1 MNKILNRFKFW
12 ETKEQPYVKPQ
23 KFVDL
28 KRTNSI
34 VSFIHPG
41 HPLYDNIAAKEENR
55 LRILAPNETAY
66 SENSLTHNFAAIVI
80 YNGLNYLIINS
91 LKHFKE
97 QSIGGLLQFDENIYN
112 VIPFLKTKKNTK
124 LPATTLSAKRMN
136 MTTPLK
142 VTLSLPNKTEKRQ
155 NNA

>member
-1 MNKILNRFKFW
+1 MNKILNWFKFW

-91 LKHFKE
+91 LKHF
-97 QSIGGLLQFDENIYN
+97 
-112 VIPFLKTKKNTK
+112 
-124 LPATTLSAKRMN
+124 
-136 MTTPLK
+136 
-142 VTLSLPNKTEKRQ
+142 
-155 NNA
+155 

>member
-1 MNKILNRFKFW
+1 MNKILNWFKFW

-34 VSFIHPG
+34 VNFIHPG

-97 QSIGGLLQFDENIYN
+97 QSIGGLLQFDEITSFL
-112 VIPFLKTKKNTK
+112 FLKTKKNTK
-124 LPATTLSAKRMN
+124 LPATTFSVKRMN
-136 MTTPLK
+136 MTIPLK
-142 VTLSLPNKTEKRQ
+142 VTPSLPNKTEK
-155 NNA
+155 ASK